1 MMPAGTG
8 YVETSMSRPAR
19 RLRRT
24 RERHPTPKEGD
35 VKYLLLIYNNPA
47 TWDELS
53 DEERTGLMNGA
64 DALMKELQGTGEMV
78 GGYPLA
84 DPSNSRAIRVR
95 AGAPA
100 ITDGPFLEA
109 KEHLAGFCVLEC
121 ESLERATEIALRWPD
136 ARYTGV
142 ELRPVMDPDGGL
154 EM

>member
-1 MMPAGTG
+1 
-8 YVETSMSRPAR
+8 
-19 RLRRT
+19 
-24 RERHPTPKEGD
+24 